1 MTRRGPGRPRDPAT
15 DAAILAA
22 AMELFVERGIDA
34 MSIEQVAK
42 RAGVAKLTVYRR
54 WTAKEQLVAHAI
66 EWVIEQHEWPSNA
79 EIATGTP
86 AEIVESTLDASAE
99 LAASPEFRALI
110 ARILGSSVS
119 NPTLMATY
127 WKHYIL
133 PRREATAV
141 MLDNAKQ
148 AGMIAA
154 DADVDVL
161 MDMMAG
167 AVVYRVLQPDPP
179 DAAEMRRYLTELY
192 RRAGL
197 LP

>member
-1 MTRRGPGRPRDPAT
+1 MTRGPGRPRDPET

-22 AMELFVERGIDA
+22 AMDLFVERGIEG

-54 WTAKEQLVAHAI
+54 WTSMEQLVAQAI
-66 EWVIEQHEWPSNA
+66 EWVVEEHEWPSNA
-79 EIATGTP
+79 QIASGIP
-86 AEIVESTLDASAE
+86 AEIVESTLEASAD

-119 NPTLMATY
+119 NPSLMATY

-133 PRREATAV
+133 PRRQATAAL
-141 MLDNAKQ
+141 LDNAKR
-148 AGMIAA
+148 AGTIAA
-154 DADVDVL
+154 DTDIDVL
-161 MDMMAG
+161 IDMMAG
-167 AVVYRVLQPDPP
+167 AVMYRVLQPDPP
-179 DAAEMRRYLTELY
+179 DASEMRRYLTELY
-192 RRAGL
+192 RQAGL